1 MSFES
6 LIEVVKNEREQEKSD
21 RKKRIEEMELANDP
35 TRMIFTFK
43 DIQQRQKLID
53 RLMQELEARTEAV
66 KKIGSDLYASRQENA
81 IQEAEM
87 KTMKKKI
94 QENDIRTVKL
104 LNTIDI
110 DVLGIDEI
118 KRRYALLAQKL
129 QIEINRGR
137 DLTDK
142 LDIAQKIKIERNELE
157 KKYLELRHAHK
168 AQSTHIQ
175 TLQDKLGET
184 KKFKDAIRKQEM
196 VIQKLEVLLKDSMS
210 GAEGQGRMEEF
221 FRGAKVNPECFDG
234 GVYRLLTE
242 ENGMLKDKL
251 LKLERLTVNHP
262 LFNFIGPRIKAERL
276 YSRIRDPTII
286 REIR

>member
-6 LIEVVKNEREQEKSD
+6 LIKVVKSEREQEEAD
-21 RKKRIEEMELANDP
+21 RKRRIDDMELANDP
-35 TRMIFTFK
+35 TRMIFTFQ

-66 KKIGSDLYASRQENA
+66 KKIGSDLYASRQENS
-81 IQEAEM
+81 IQENEIQ
-87 KTMKKKI
+87 TMKKTI
-94 QENDIRTVKL
+94 QDNDIRTVKL

-110 DVLGIDEI
+110 DVLPLDEI

-129 QIEINRGR
+129 QIEINRTR

-142 LDIAQKIKIERNELE
+142 LDIAQKSKIERNELE

-175 TLQDKLGET
+175 TLQERLQET
-184 KKFKDAIRKQEM
+184 QKFKGAIKKQEQ
-196 VIQKLEVLLKDSMS
+196 VIQKLEVLLKDSMNGTENQS
-210 GAEGQGRMEEF
+210 KMDAF
-221 FRGAKVNPECFDG
+221 FSNAKMNPDSFDG

-242 ENGMLKDKL
+242 ENQMLKDKL
-251 LKLERLTVNHP
+251 LKIERSTV
-262 LFNFIGPRIKAERL
+262 FAE
-276 YSRIRDPTII
+276 I
-286 REIR
+286 